1 MRSARTYAPALVSGV
16 VGAVVGAALLGGGA
30 YAATGGAFV
39 LGRANAETTTA
50 TLTNTKGTPLSLVAK
65 AGTPALKVSN
75 TIKITNLNADRLN
88 GRTESQFALAAGQ
101 FASVTSSG
109 SAALDFNGDGTND
122 SQVTFA
128 TCPAGT
134 QLVSGGADQDH
145 SDIAYTPA
153 PVLASTDAG
162 GNQWVVVTQGT
173 ASRPIAD
180 AICYNPRGAVAGGL
194 QTSK

>member
-1 MRSARTYAPALVSGV
+1 MRALRTHAPALVSGV
-16 VGAVVGAALLGGGA
+16 VGAFVGAALLGGGA
-30 YAATGGAFV
+30 YAATGGTFV
-39 LGRANAETTTA
+39 LGKANAETTTA

-109 SAALDFNGDGTND
+109 SVAFDFNGDTVND

-145 SDIAYTPA
+145 GTPA
-153 PVLASTDAG
+153 NPPTAVLASTDAG
-162 GNQWVVVTQGT
+162 SNQWVVVTEGAT
-173 ASRPIAD
+173 SHPIAD